1 MPLKQQVSPT
11 LPPISKACQ
20 LPRALEVPLLPGRG
34 RCCSPWCS
42 AGHKKLSWG
51 GHGDQER
58 AATHPRVTSMEK
70 GQPSPGRDLRCQGL
84 GGFVAQTLAGEDP
97 GPPRELHTTCPF
109 SPFPFLPSRSEPPD
123 LQGLHNSVR
132 KPPSRTPS
140 VRMLPREKPQ
150 LCWAGAEDK
159 GTAKHLPARAFAP
172 LLLSP
177 AEAPRQQ

>member
-1 MPLKQQVSPT
+1 MLCTKMPLKRQVSPT
-11 LPPISKACQ
+11 LSPISKACQ
-20 LPRALEVPLLPGRG
+20 LPCALEVPLLPVRG

-58 AATHPRVTSMEK
+58 ATTHPRVTSMEK

-109 SPFPFLPSRSEPPD
+109 SSFPFLPSRSEPPD

-132 KPPSRTPS
+132 KPPSWTPS
-140 VRMLPREKPQ
+140 ICPHASQRKTTVVLGQSRGQ
-150 LCWAGAEDK
+150 GD
-159 GTAKHLPARAFAP
+159 
-172 LLLSP
+172 S
-177 AEAPRQQ
+177 EAPPCEGLCPFAALSS